1 MRGKELNAVVI
12 RARQRVPRSRVDLD
26 HCSSTWLSAN
36 CVSHQIWLSAMML
49 ILGVLLVA
57 RAYASHGVTDH
68 PLRIKEEHRSFD
80 IVLFAPSP
88 RRYFEDNLVYDVYI

>member
-1 MRGKELNAVVI
+1 
-12 RARQRVPRSRVDLD
+12 
-26 HCSSTWLSAN
+26 
-36 CVSHQIWLSAMML
+36 MML